1 MIHNVFVLG
10 NEIPFDYVL
19 KSILEDMLDIKIILS
34 YERNEII
41 QQIFDCNPK
50 FIIFTSWRQED
61 LIPLIKSDEVT
72 KNYPIMLI
80 SAVHDHKYMS
90 QLNVDSFLCKPMDVT
105 FLVNESNRLLD
116 FPSKKA

>member
-1 MIHNVFVLG
+1 MKHNVFVLG

-34 YERNEII
+34 YEKDEII

-50 FIIFTSWRQED
+50 FIILTSWRQED
-61 LIPLIKSDEVT
+61 VISLIKSDEVT
-72 KNYPIMLI
+72 RNLPIMLI
-80 SAVHDHKYMS
+80 SAVLGYKYMS

-105 FLVNESNRLLD
+105 FLVNESKRLLD
-116 FPSKKA
+116 L